1 MIYWIQRKEAGTVR
15 VPFGR
20 FLSMFAAGDPRAEEF
35 FRISVT
41 GVAILAAVIVLLV
54 VIHIRRRRKSD
65 ELAREIMEKCEEDDR
80 RSW

>member
-1 MIYWIQRKEAGTVR
+1 MR

-35 FRISVT
+35 FRISVI
-41 GVAILAAVIVLLV
+41 GVAILAAIIVLLV
-54 VIHIRRRRKSD
+54 VIHIHRRRKSD